1 MNSDFSK
8 NLKTLRENLNLKQ
21 DFLSQKLGISRSVLS
36 YYESG
41 KSEPTLSMLLKISDF
56 FNIPIDELVSNNL
69 SENINSKSKFD
80 IEYFSIDTL
89 LSDLNNKKQYY
100 LEEKDKLEKICKI
113 EIPSK
118 INELDSL
125 IDYLTIN
132 CWK

>member
-80 IEYFSIDTL
+80 IEYFSIETL

-125 IDYLTIN
+125 IEYLTIN
-132 CWK
+132 CLK

>member
-8 NLKTLRENLNLKQ
+8 NLKTLRENLNFKQ

-125 IDYLTIN
+125 IEYLTIN
-132 CWK
+132 CLK

>member
-1 MNSDFSK
+1 MSSDFSK

-56 FNIPIDELVSNNL
+56 FNISIDQLVSNNL
-69 SENINSKSKFD
+69 SENINSNSKFD
-80 IEYFSIDTL
+80 IEYFSVNTL

-100 LEEKDKLEKICKI
+100 LNEKYKLEKICKI
-113 EIPSK
+113 EIPNK

-125 IDYLTIN
+125 IEYLTIN
-132 CWK
+132 CLK

>member
-80 IEYFSIDTL
+80 IEYFSIDTW

-125 IDYLTIN
+125 IEYLTIN
-132 CWK
+132 CLK

>member
-1 MNSDFSK
+1 LNSDFSK

-125 IDYLTIN
+125 IEYLTIN
-132 CWK
+132 CLK

>member
-89 LSDLNNKKQYY
+89 LPDLNNKKQYY

-125 IDYLTIN
+125 IEYLTIN
-132 CWK
+132 CLK

>member
-100 LEEKDKLEKICKI
+100 LEEKDKLEKIFKI

-125 IDYLTIN
+125 IEYLTIN
-132 CWK
+132 CLK

>member
-89 LSDLNNKKQYY
+89 LSDLNS
-100 LEEKDKLEKICKI
+100 I
-113 EIPSK
+113 
-118 INELDSL
+118 
-125 IDYLTIN
+125 T
-132 CWK
+132 

>member
-1 MNSDFSK
+1 MSSDFSK

-41 KSEPTLSMLLKISDF
+41 KSEPTLSMLLKISDC
-56 FNIPIDELVSNNL
+56 FNISIDQLVSNNL
-69 SENINSKSKFD
+69 SENINSNSKFD
-80 IEYFSIDTL
+80 IEYFSVNTL

-100 LEEKDKLEKICKI
+100 LNEKDKLEKICKI
-113 EIPSK
+113 EIPNK

-125 IDYLTIN
+125 IEYLTIN
-132 CWK
+132 CLK

>member
-1 MNSDFSK
+1 MSSDFSK

-56 FNIPIDELVSNNL
+56 FNISIDQLVSNNL
-69 SENINSKSKFD
+69 SENINSNSKFD
-80 IEYFSIDTL
+80 IEYFSVNTL

-100 LEEKDKLEKICKI
+100 LNEKDKLEKICKI
-113 EIPSK
+113 EIPNK

-125 IDYLTIN
+125 IA
-132 CWK
+132 

>member
-1 MNSDFSK
+1 M
-8 NLKTLRENLNLKQ
+8 KQ

-125 IDYLTIN
+125 IEYLTIN
-132 CWK
+132 CLK

>member
-113 EIPSK
+113 EIPRK

-125 IDYLTIN
+125 IEYLTIN
-132 CWK
+132 CLK

>member
-125 IDYLTIN
+125 IEYLTIN
-132 CWK
+132 CLK

>member
-56 FNIPIDELVSNNL
+56 FNIPIYELVSNNL

-125 IDYLTIN
+125 IEYLTIN
-132 CWK
+132 CLK

>member
-1 MNSDFSK
+1 MSSDFSK

-56 FNIPIDELVSNNL
+56 FNISIDQLVSNNL
-69 SENINSKSKFD
+69 SENINSNSKFD
-80 IEYFSIDTL
+80 IEYFSVNTL

-100 LEEKDKLEKICKI
+100 LNEKDKLEKFVK
-113 EIPSK
+113 
-118 INELDSL
+118 
-125 IDYLTIN
+125 
-132 CWK
+132 

>member
-56 FNIPIDELVSNNL
+56 FNIPIDVLVSNNL

-125 IDYLTIN
+125 IEYLTIN
-132 CWK
+132 CLK

>member
-113 EIPSK
+113 EIPSN

-125 IDYLTIN
+125 IEYLTIN
-132 CWK
+132 CLK

>member
-1 MNSDFSK
+1 MSSDFSK

-56 FNIPIDELVSNNL
+56 FNISIDQLVSNNL
-69 SENINSKSKFD
+69 SENINSNSKFD
-80 IEYFSIDTL
+80 IEYFSVNTL

-100 LEEKDKLEKICKI
+100 LNEKDKLEKICKI
-113 EIPSK
+113 EIPNK

-125 IDYLTIN
+125 IEYLTIN
-132 CWK
+132 CLK

>member
-118 INELDSL
+118 INEF
-125 IDYLTIN
+125 I
-132 CWK
+132 